1 MLWSYLHC
9 RTRTLHSPV
18 DHSRRK
24 TISIAGMRSLYGGS
38 RVCVRAGEGSYTTLV
53 ETPLLHG
60 QALPEQEHMV
70 LLGDDLESIGWR

>member
-1 MLWSYLHC
+1 M
-9 RTRTLHSPV
+9 
-18 DHSRRK
+18 
-24 TISIAGMRSLYGGS
+24 
-38 RVCVRAGEGSYTTLV
+38 CVRAGEGSYTTLV